1 MTKTSEIKFMRR
13 LKQSIL
19 LGASVLLGLVPP
31 LSAATLT
38 LNTNQTSFGPGN
50 TLSISGSIL
59 PTNDGGVPSDIYVA
73 VVLPN
78 GNIQT
83 LDPTLVWRN
92 ALIPI
97 VNGYQLAQLNAPN
110 FYSLAMP
117 TGLPE
122 GSYTFYLVATRAG
135 ANPIDS
141 SIWLGSANAP
151 VTYFTN
157 PTPLLLNVVTSWAN
171 TSTSVSSYNLI
182 LSVSD
187 SSGQQLAYTVKT
199 ERTSLRTDGVHTT
212 TTDNIAVS
220 YPKGLGSTYNV
231 QVDNATQSR
240 CNIVGGSGT
249 VNDTNSGNATTH
261 PTVSV
266 TCN

>member
-1 MTKTSEIKFMRR
+1 MRR

-19 LGASVLLGLVPP
+19 LTAIVLLGLVPP

-59 PTNDGGVPSDIYVA
+59 PTNDGGVLSDIYVA

-83 LDPTLVWRN
+83 LDPNLVWRN

-110 FYSLAMP
+110 FYSLALP

-122 GSYTFYLVATRAG
+122 GNYTFYLVAARAG
-135 ANPIDS
+135 ANPIES
-141 SIWLGSANAP
+141 SVWLGSANAP
-151 VTYFTN
+151 FTYFN
-157 PTPLLLNVVTSWAN
+157 NSTPFILNVMTSWAN

-182 LSVSD
+182 LTVTD
-187 SSGQQLAYTVKT
+187 ASGQQLADTVKS
-199 ERTSLRTDGVHTT
+199 ERTSLRTDGVRTT

-220 YPKGLGSTYNV
+220 YPQGLGATYNV

-240 CNIVGGSGT
+240 CNIEGGSGT
-249 VNDTNSGNATTH
+249 VNDSNSGNANAH